1 MNTTK
6 ALWAVAAFAAASFA
20 LGSVT
25 AMAQPAPA
33 PAKPAA
39 APAAAKPAATGRAP
53 AAVILFLDRATVLR
67 QSNVGKNM
75 YAQVEALAKKMETDF
90 APENKALQDAVQKLQ
105 KEAPVLAPEARNA
118 KVKELE
124 GRRQAFQKKVQDRQ
138 AAIQAG
144 LANSRTTVEKA
155 LGPILEKIM
164 NERSANLLLDRGLVV
179 LGATDLDVTSTVI
192 ARLNTAL
199 PKVTVTPVAPK
210 PAAGAKPAAPKPAG

>member
-1 MNTTK
+1 MTTTK
-6 ALWAVAAFAAASFA
+6 ALRAIAAIAAASFA
-20 LGSVT
+20 FGSVT
-25 AMAQPAPA
+25 AMAQPAA

-39 APAAAKPAATGRAP
+39 AKPAGARAP

-67 QSNVGKNM
+67 QSNVGKDM
-75 YAQVEALAKKMETDF
+75 YVQVENLAKKMETDF
-90 APENKALQDAVQKLQ
+90 APENKKLQADVQALQQQASIMQPDARQ
-105 KEAPVLAPEARNA
+105 A

-144 LANSRTTVEKA
+144 LANSRTQVEKA

-164 NERSANLLLDRGLVV
+164 TERSANLLLDRGLVV
-179 LGATDLDVTSTVI
+179 LGATDLDVTQTVI

-210 PAAGAKPAAPKPAG
+210 AAAKPAAGKPAPAKPAG